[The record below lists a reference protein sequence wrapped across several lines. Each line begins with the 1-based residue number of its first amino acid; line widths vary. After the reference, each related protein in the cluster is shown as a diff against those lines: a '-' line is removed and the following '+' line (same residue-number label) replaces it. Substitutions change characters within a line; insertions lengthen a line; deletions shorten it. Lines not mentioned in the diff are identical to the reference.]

1 MNKKIIIGIV
11 IAVAII
17 IIGIIGGICYKNS
30 KNNVDSEVIE
40 IINNLNNGSG
50 YYGDWKTGLH
60 ITRINKV
67 KKIDVKLY
75 NKLDDNEDKLDE
87 SSKIFIM
94 DLEEKFYGNVEIIVV
109 NGEVTANS
117 ILGET
122 YDELWN
128 KDIFTKDKINIEKI
142 NEEIK

>member
-11 IAVAII
+11 IAVAI

-75 NKLDDNEDKLDE
+75 NKLDDSEDKLDE
-87 SSKIFIM
+87 SSKIFII

-122 YDELWN
+122 YNELWN